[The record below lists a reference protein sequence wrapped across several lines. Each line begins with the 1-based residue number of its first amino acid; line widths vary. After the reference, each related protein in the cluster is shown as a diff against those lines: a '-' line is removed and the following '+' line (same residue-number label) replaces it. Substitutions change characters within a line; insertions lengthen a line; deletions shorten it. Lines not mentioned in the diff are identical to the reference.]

1 MARAQQEWTGGDDQ
15 VRKFKFNV
23 TGIHSLKPCR
33 AISAASATNELIAF
47 RLLHSDALR
56 DDPRNHTIP
65 ILEYIKF
72 EEQIFAVMPR
82 QCHFLSLRG

>member
-1 MARAQQEWTGGDDQ
+1 M
-15 VRKFKFNV
+15 
-23 TGIHSLKPCR
+23 
-33 AISAASATNELIAF
+33 AF

-56 DDPRNHTIP
+56 DDPRNHTMP

-82 QCHFLSLRG
+82 HVTIFHSAVGAYFPTR